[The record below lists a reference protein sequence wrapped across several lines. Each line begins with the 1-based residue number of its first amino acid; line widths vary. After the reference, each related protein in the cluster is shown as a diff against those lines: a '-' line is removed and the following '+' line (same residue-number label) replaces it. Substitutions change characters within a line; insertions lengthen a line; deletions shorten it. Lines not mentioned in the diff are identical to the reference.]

1 VRLVAQSGAPIDGAL
16 PGLVVLHHEHPPGD
30 LVIERMDGSGQIRSG
45 SANYHPAVDT
55 PTRLLRLLALLS
67 SRSSWRG
74 DELAERLEVT
84 ERSIRR
90 DITRLRELGYPVES
104 TTGPYGGYSLGAG
117 GKLPPLLLDD
127 DEAVSIAV
135 ALHEIGRRSTSSVAE
150 SAMRALTKLGQVMP
164 AVLRERVSAMSTVV
178 VGVER
183 VDPFGDQPAA
193 VEVMMSL
200 GVAGAR
206 QERCR
211 FDYRSGEGA
220 ETARHIEPYR
230 LVSVGRRW
238 YLVAYDLDRLDW
250 RTFRV
255 DRITRVRTTGA
266 RFSRTDPPDAV
277 EFVTSGIAV
286 HGYESHA
293 TVRFLASPE
302 AVGREVAPTIG
313 VIRRGPANRRQTLVD
328 IGGDLDWIARFLA
341 GIGLPFEVVEPPE
354 LRDELRR
361 LGERL
366 VADHPPT

>member
-1 VRLVAQSGAPIDGAL
+1 
-16 PGLVVLHHEHPPGD
+16 
-30 LVIERMDGSGQIRSG
+30 
-45 SANYHPAVDT
+45 
-55 PTRLLRLLALLS
+55 LLALLS

-90 DITRLRELGYPVES
+90 DVTRLRDLGYPVES

-117 GKLPPLLLDD
+117 GRLPPLLLDD

-135 ALHEIGRRSTSSVAE
+135 ALHEIGRRSTSAVAE

-164 AVLRERVSAMSTVV
+164 ASLRERVAAMSEVV

-183 VDPFGDQPAA
+183 TPDPFAGDTRAD
-193 VEVMMSL
+193 VEVMMAL

-220 ETARHIEPYR
+220 ETARHTEPFR
-230 LVSVGRRW
+230 LVSVGHRW

-255 DRITRVRTTGA
+255 DRISRVRTTGA
-266 RFSRTDPPDAV
+266 RFARVDPPDAV
-277 EFVTSGIAV
+277 ELVTTGIAV
-286 HGYESHA
+286 SGYDQHA
-293 TVRFLASPE
+293 TVRFHAAPDVVARL
-302 AVGREVAPTIG
+302 VGPTVG
-313 VIRRGPANRRQTLVD
+313 VIRRGAANRRHTVVD
-328 IGGDLDWIARFLA
+328 IGGDLDWIARYLA
-341 GIGLPFEVVEPPE
+341 GCEVRFEVLEPPE
-354 LRDELRR
+354 LRDELRQ

-366 VADHPPT
+366 VAAHPPS